1 MTDSPTFQSRRE
13 RRAAESNSVVQQP
26 AEQTSPNLGFE
37 PYSPS
42 SSQPVPYVP
51 IYNPYVPEAAA
62 PPLEIPRAQPYI
74 PSPSEPQ
81 VAKSRRELRDLEN
94 LKDSASTDRA
104 PLFDDHTLTGSV
116 PEVELPDIF
125 LEPVTGSNFG
135 STANLG
141 IEPVTASIILD
152 SVPDMLGGS
161 IVLSGS
167 GPAVTTGSIQ
177 LPTVDPTTGSITVIL
192 ESEKADEAVAEDS
205 LNSFVSSVAPI
216 RAAGIAKT
224 RAKVVELTL
233 INRKGQGQVY
243 AVMST
248 VVLMITVGALT
259 VAAFMLGII

>member
-1 MTDSPTFQSRRE
+1 MSDSPVFLSRRE
-13 RRAAESNSVVQQP
+13 RRAAESNSAPQP
-26 AEQTSPNLGFE
+26 PVEQLAPDLGFE
-37 PYSPS
+37 PLAE
-42 SSQPVPYVP
+42 
-51 IYNPYVPEAAA
+51 EANLPAT
-62 PPLEIPRAQPYI
+62 EIPSYPPYLPSPVAPVAEAPRAEPYI
-74 PSPSEPQ
+74 APPSEPQ
-81 VAKSRRELRDLEN
+81 VLRSRRELRDLEN
-94 LKDSASTDRA
+94 LKESAATDKS

-116 PEVELPDIF
+116 PAASTPDIF

-161 IVLSGS
+161 IVLSSS
-167 GPAVTTGSIQ
+167 GQSVTTGSIQ
-177 LPTVDPTTGSITVIL
+177 IPSVDPTTGSITVIL
-192 ESEKADEAVAEDS
+192 ESEKADEAIAEDS

-233 INRKGQGQVY
+233 VNRKGQGQVY

-259 VAAFMLGII
+259 VAAFMLGIL